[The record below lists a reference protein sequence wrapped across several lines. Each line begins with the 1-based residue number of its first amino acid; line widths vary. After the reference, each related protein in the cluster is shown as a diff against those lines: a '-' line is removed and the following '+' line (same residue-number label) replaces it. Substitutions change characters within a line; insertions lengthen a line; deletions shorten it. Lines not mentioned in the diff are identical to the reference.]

1 MKKILVAV
9 DLSAATVQVCN
20 VARDLAQSLGAR
32 LLILH
37 LVPPTPVVFE
47 YYAAST
53 LDLEQLPRAAK
64 KRAAEKMRA
73 LGHWFQKRCPAT
85 KVILHD
91 GAPVAGI
98 LRTLAQARP
107 DFVVLGS
114 HGHSAAFEML
124 LGSVAHGVV
133 RKSPVPVVLVPIRPR
148 ARRAR
153 PFPVIASDAIAA
165 TH

>member
-47 YYAAST
+47 YYAVST
-53 LDLEQLPRAAK
+53 LDLEALPRAAQ
-64 KRAAEKMRA
+64 KRAAEKLRA
-73 LGHWFQKRCPAT
+73 LGHWFQKRCPNT
-85 KVILHD
+85 TVIQHA

-98 LRTLAQARP
+98 LRALARTRP
-107 DFVVLGS
+107 DFVVVGS
-114 HGHSAAFEML
+114 HGHSAAFEL
-124 LGSVAHGVV
+124 LMGSVAHGVV
-133 RKSPVPVVLVPIRPR
+133 RRSPVPVVLVPIRPR

-153 PFPVIASDAIAA
+153 PFPVVTSDAIAA